1 MERLCQPPSDTA
13 LVSIVNMRVA
23 RRPSARNMSNEMRLT
38 VRRIFH
44 WKIRF
49 TVRHIIE
56 GVCSVNGWNDPRGT
70 AEDRERD
77 RWSND
82 AFFLLLRHR
91 NTIGGVLMVSM
102 EQLEKMK
109 FATLD
114 SEGADTL
121 TDISK
126 VTIHGESALERMES
140 FLQQVNN
147 PYHFKVGN
155 TPVRITFSQ
164 NGAPLEEMLKTH
176 FLSLKQK
183 S

>member
-1 MERLCQPPSDTA
+1 
-13 LVSIVNMRVA
+13 
-23 RRPSARNMSNEMRLT
+23 
-38 VRRIFH
+38 
-44 WKIRF
+44 
-49 TVRHIIE
+49 
-56 GVCSVNGWNDPRGT
+56 
-70 AEDRERD
+70 
-77 RWSND
+77 
-82 AFFLLLRHR
+82 
-91 NTIGGVLMVSM
+91 MVSM